1 MVSVGDR
8 VMRKIY
14 YGDGGGLLPAEEG
27 TVVYVHPEGR
37 FYTVEFTFPGAWGVR
52 KFREAYLLP
61 PGPERLAP
69 PKPRYDQGGAHYKWD
84 ARHVIGKYLE
94 T

>member
-61 PGPERLAP
+61 PDPARVLTERPAHEIH
-69 PKPRYDQGGAHYKWD
+69 KGWRNNQTGALG
-84 ARHVIGKYLE
+84 RYLE
-94 T
+94 TM